1 MPGRLMSLQFYFVLA
16 CAGGVGAV
24 CRFALGQFAI
34 RVLDMP
40 SPWPTMIVNCLGA
53 FLIGVLAQFF
63 TLRASESIELQF
75 WLISGL
81 LGGFTTFSAFSLE
94 TVLLIQSGRWSEALT
109 YVLLSVLLCVL
120 MCIAG
125 MQLIRFA

>member
-1 MPGRLMSLQFYFVLA
+1 MSLQFYLVLA

-24 CRFALGQFAI
+24 CRFSLGQFAI

-40 SPWPTMIVNCLGA
+40 TPWPTMLVNCLGA
-53 FLIGVLAQFF
+53 FLIGMLAQVF
-63 TLRASESIELQF
+63 TIRASDSVELQF

-94 TVLLIQSGRWSEALT
+94 TVLLIQAGHWSEALT
-109 YVLLSVLLCVL
+109 YVCLSVLLCVL
-120 MCIAG
+120 MCMAG
-125 MQLIRFA
+125 MQLVRLV